1 MKSIASASE
10 AETQRAGA
18 AIGRAAG
25 PGSFIALYGGL
36 GAGKSVFARGVA
48 RGLGILAPV
57 QSPTF
62 TLLNVYGEG
71 RLPFYHFDA
80 YRLDSEDELE
90 ALGYEDCFFGLGVV
104 VIEWAQRVMGLLPG
118 DRLDVAI
125 REGEDENRRI
135 IRLTPRGEQAERLLK
150 EARL

>member
-10 AETQRAGA
+10 ADTQRAGA
-18 AIGRAAG
+18 AIGKAAG
-25 PGSFIALYGGL
+25 PGSFIALCGGL

-90 ALGYEDCFFGLGVV
+90 ALGYEDCFFGPGVV